1 MALITKYDTP
11 ASLRDVPEGSSFYD
25 DWHEFVNGAVS
36 ALARFRRGSTR
47 SSSTRTS

>member
-25 DWHEFVNGAVS
+25 LWHEFVNGVGS
-36 ALARFRRGSTR
+36 PPPRVRRGSTR